1 MGMDLLWRGNSVLNC
16 LGMDFNSI
24 LNSKQTLVSQLFRQ
38 FVCFSEIFLTVHF
51 QDGLYCLSQSVFL
64 FFFVLW
70 GYSFP
75 LKWWNIF
82 LWNVLIPLCFWEHEA
97 IFALFC
103 FQVLPVNFL
112 CTLHRTIG
120 THCEL
125 VFIQVSVSEFF
136 ITSHNSIFECREV
149 IVNSNRILLYH
160 SLCTEWFS
168 LFFLEFA
175 IVLLSQLGL
184 LRICIKIKRRVDML
198 LTKLVY

>member
-1 MGMDLLWRGNSVLNC
+1 M
-16 LGMDFNSI
+16 
-24 LNSKQTLVSQLFRQ
+24 VSQLLRQ
-38 FVCFSEIFLTVHF
+38 FVWFSQIFLTVHF

-82 LWNVLIPLCFWEHEA
+82 LWNVLIPLCFWKHET

-112 CTLHRTIG
+112 CTLHRTID

-125 VFIQVSVSEFF
+125 VLIQVSVSEFF
-136 ITSHNSIFECREV
+136 IASHNSIFECREV

-160 SLCTEWFS
+160 SFRIERFS

-175 IVLLSQLGL
+175 IVLLSQLSL
-184 LRICIKIKRRVDML
+184 LRIRIKIKRRVDML